1 MMTSRFYRTCSVVPL
16 AVQNDAQ
23 PMDQEDDVQEQD
35 DEDDGDEDSDQVRK
49 DLEEL
54 GLN

>member
-1 MMTSRFYRTCSVVPL
+1 V
-16 AVQNDAQ
+16 
-23 PMDQEDDVQEQD
+23 QD

-54 GLN
+54 GLINLKGVG